1 MRLYEVIWKEQYIE
15 KIDAKHG
22 VDTDEVEQVLFGN
35 PHVRRVEKGKVKGED
50 VFAAYGRTNAGRYL
64 IVFFINKRKT
74 TALPISA
81 RDMSGAERN
90 YYEKQKEAH

>member
-1 MRLYEVIWKEQYIE
+1 MRLYEVVWKEQYIE

-22 VDTDEVEQVLFGN
+22 VDIDEVEQVLFGN

-74 TALPISA
+74 AALPISA
-81 RDMSGAERN
+81 RDMSGSERS
-90 YYEKQKEAH
+90 YYERQKEAY

>member
-35 PHVRRVEKGKVKGED
+35 PHVRYSEKGKVKGE
-50 VFAAYGRTNAGRYL
+50 G
-64 IVFFINKRKT
+64 
-74 TALPISA
+74 
-81 RDMSGAERN
+81 
-90 YYEKQKEAH
+90 